1 MFSMFDEGRI
11 GSVTLQN
18 RLIRSATLEGMAGE
32 CGECTESLIELY
44 RDLSK
49 GGAGLLITG
58 HIFIS
63 EEGRAT
69 AHQLGLYDDSLI
81 PGYCSLTEVVH
92 QYGGKIFAQLAHA
105 GVYAHPARPELAPL
119 AATAGAAEPEK
130 RQKECTEDD
139 LVSLI
144 AAFKEAAERAFRAGF
159 DGVQLHAAHGYLLS
173 QFLSPR
179 YNKRGDSYGGSVEN
193 RSRLVRLIVRSMR
206 ESLGQRFPVLVKMNC
221 SDFNVPGLELQES
234 VEVAMLLEREGI
246 DGVEI
251 SGGLL
256 TSRRSGPT
264 RTDVGTMEK
273 ESFFRDE
280 STLFKKSLD
289 IPIILVGGIRSYET
303 AAVLIESG
311 TCDFVA
317 LCRPFISEPGIVN
330 RWKSGDL
337 KKSRCNSDNLC
348 FRPIFNGEGVRCVTF
363 SKRDGE

>member
-1 MFSMFDEGRI
+1 
-11 GSVTLQN
+11 
-18 RLIRSATLEGMAGE
+18 MAGE
-32 CGECTESLIELY
+32 RGECTESLIELY

-58 HIFIS
+58 HIFVS

-69 AHQLGLYDDSLI
+69 PHQLGLYDESLT
-81 PGYCSLTEVVH
+81 PGYCSLTEAVH

-105 GVYAHPARPELAPL
+105 GIYAHPARPELPLL

-130 RQKECTEDD
+130 NQKECTEDD
-139 LVSLI
+139 LATLI
-144 AAFKEAAERAFRAGF
+144 AAFKEAAQRALQTGF

-193 RSRLVRLIVRSMR
+193 RSRLIRLIVRSMR
-206 ESLGQRFPVLVKMNC
+206 ESLGQRFPILVKMNC
-221 SDFNVPGLELQES
+221 SDFNVPGLELHDS
-234 VEVAMLLEREGI
+234 VEVAMLLEHEGI

-256 TSRRSGPT
+256 TSRRRGPT
-264 RTDVGTMEK
+264 RTGVDTMEK
-273 ESFFRDE
+273 EAFFRDE

-289 IPIILVGGIRSYET
+289 IPLILVGGIRSYET
-303 AAVLIESG
+303 AEVLIESG
-311 TCDFVA
+311 ICDFVA
-317 LCRPFISEPGIVN
+317 LCRPFISEPDIVN

-337 KKSRCNSDNLC
+337 KKSRCYSDNLC

-363 SKRDGE
+363 SKHDRE

>member
-1 MFSMFDEGRI
+1 MPSLFDEGCI
-11 GSVTLQN
+11 GSVMLQN
-18 RLIRSATLEGMAGE
+18 RFIRSATLEGMAGE
-32 CGECTESLIELY
+32 RGECTESLIELY
-44 RDLSK
+44 RDLSQ

-58 HIFIS
+58 HIFVS

-69 AHQLGLYDDSLI
+69 PHQLGLYDESLI
-81 PGYCSLTEVVH
+81 PGFCSLTEVVH

-105 GVYAHPARPELAPL
+105 GVYAHPARPELPPL

-139 LVSLI
+139 LESLI
-144 AAFKEAAERAFRAGF
+144 TAFKEAAERTFQAGF

-179 YNKRGDSYGGSVEN
+179 YNEREDSYGGSVEN

-206 ESLGQRFPVLVKMNC
+206 ESLGKQFPILVKMNC
-221 SDFNVPGLELQES
+221 SDFTVPGLELHES
-234 VEVAMLLEREGI
+234 VEIALLLEREGI

-256 TSRRSGPT
+256 TSRRRGPT
-264 RTDVGTMEK
+264 RMGVDTIEK
-273 ESFFRDE
+273 EAFFRDE
-280 STLFKKSLD
+280 STLFKKRLD

-303 AAVLIESG
+303 AEVLIERDI
-311 TCDFVA
+311 CDFVA

-348 FRPIFNGEGVRCVTF
+348 FRPIINGEGVRCVTF
-363 SKRDGE
+363 SKHVGE